1 MCKHIIEVIGIV
13 GLGGVGGSG
22 VLCGETG
29 TGFLHLFG
37 WFGQVPISSFVRL
50 AGSRFSSYF
59 RQGKSG

>member
-13 GLGGVGGSG
+13 GRGGVGGSG

-29 TGFLHLFG
+29 TACQSDKRG
-37 WFGQVPISSFVRL
+37 VPISSFVRL
-50 AGSRFSSYF
+50 AGSRLSSYF